1 MEGGDEETGMRRAAD
16 RAKQMVVGIVGLY
29 VELAQSA
36 LRLVP
41 GRS

>member
-1 MEGGDEETGMRRAAD
+1 MRRATWRMRRMAVEI
-16 RAKQMVVGIVGLY
+16 AGLY

>member
-1 MEGGDEETGMRRAAD
+1 MKRAAQQ
-16 RAKQMVVGIVGLY
+16 AKRMIGDIVGLY

-36 LRLVP
+36 FRLVP

>member
-1 MEGGDEETGMRRAAD
+1 MRRATL
-16 RAKQMVVGIVGLY
+16 RARQMMVDIAGLY

>member
-1 MEGGDEETGMRRAAD
+1 MKHAA
-16 RAKQMVVGIVGLY
+16 RHAKRMITDIVGLY

-36 LRLVP
+36 FRLVP